1 MARVGSWCGQNGSKW
16 ELNYTICPHTDMTF
30 AAGDGKVKIK
40 KNKKYEKYLL
50 GLFGGDKPCMVVN
63 MLLRVVLVQ
72 SKFIISRR
80 DV

>member
-1 MARVGSWCGQNGSKW
+1 
-16 ELNYTICPHTDMTF
+16 MTF